1 MRRLRDLLTDI
12 EYHEIEGASHLA
24 HYEYPERINPILI
37 DFLTRPAS
45 EEAPINE
52 GVS

>member
-1 MRRLRDLLTDI
+1 VICFLTSST
-12 EYHEIEGASHLA
+12 HEIEGASHLA

-45 EEAPINE
+45 EEAP
-52 GVS
+52 